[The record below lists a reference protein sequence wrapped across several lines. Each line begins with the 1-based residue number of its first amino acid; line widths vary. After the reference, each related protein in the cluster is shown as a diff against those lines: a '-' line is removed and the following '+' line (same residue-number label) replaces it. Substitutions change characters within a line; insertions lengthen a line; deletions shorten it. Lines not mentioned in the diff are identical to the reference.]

1 MQKFEELCLEISVPL
16 NAEKTVLPTTNLV
29 FLGLEIDTVK
39 MQVSIQQE
47 KAYQLS
53 TLLKF
58 WVGKRKIKLSE
69 LQSLVGKLNFFS
81 KAIPGSRAF
90 NRRFYNAMIGT
101 SKPNHHIRISGSMR
115 QDIKTWI
122 EFLDSFNGVVYF
134 PDSEWSTSD
143 TLKLFTD
150 SAGSAELGCGCYFQD
165 QWMFLQWPEQWAYNE
180 ILRDIT
186 FLELVPIVL
195 SLMVWGSLLHN
206 KKLILFID
214 NIALVHIL
222 NKQSSR
228 SERVMSLVRPLMLV
242 ALKYNIQF
250 KANHIPGKL
259 NQIADS
265 ISRKKWDTFRSLAPA
280 ADAQPRPIPEQFQ
293 TLLSQAK

>member
-1 MQKFEELCLEISVPL
+1 M
-16 NAEKTVLPTTNLV
+16 
-29 FLGLEIDTVK
+29 D
-39 MQVSIQQE
+39 
-47 KAYQLS
+47 
-53 TLLKF
+53 
-58 WVGKRKIKLSE
+58 R
-69 LQSLVGKLNFFS
+69 
-81 KAIPGSRAF
+81 
-90 NRRFYNAMIGT
+90 
-101 SKPNHHIRISGSMR
+101 
-115 QDIKTWI
+115 
-122 EFLDSFNGVVYF
+122 
-134 PDSEWSTSD
+134 
-143 TLKLFTD
+143 
-150 SAGSAELGCGCYFQD
+150 
-165 QWMFLQWPEQWAYNE
+165 EQWAYNE

-265 ISRKKWDTFRSLAPA
+265 ISRKKWDTFRSQAPA
-280 ADAQPRPIPEQFQ
+280 ADAQPQPIPEQFQ